1 LSVASDSIPL
11 LSQILARNPIRRT
24 LVFRINRA
32 YKRPYAQAGEWNSHI
47 ERSKVI
53 P

>member
-24 LVFRINRA
+24 LVFRVSRVTA
-32 YKRPYAQAGEWNSHI
+32 ELPTQKADPVGFARTGAQ
-47 ERSKVI
+47 
-53 P
+53 